1 MKIEGYNYSHIE
13 ALLGYYFV
21 VFLLPVTQIPLGSTS
36 VKGQATML
44 ALTLH
49 SKHIH
54 NIWKIFLTD
63 DLEQPCIV
71 IPFSF
76 FFFFTSFNTLFM
88 PFLLC
93 CSSEDKA
100 LMVVKDPIFL
110 RPPPSCQPP
119 VNRTKCLE

>member
-76 FFFFTSFNTLFM
+76 FFFFLPHLTPS
-88 PFLLC
+88 LC
-93 CSSEDKA
+93 RFFCVVA
-100 LMVVKDPIFL
+100 LRI
-110 RPPPSCQPP
+110 RP
-119 VNRTKCLE
+119 